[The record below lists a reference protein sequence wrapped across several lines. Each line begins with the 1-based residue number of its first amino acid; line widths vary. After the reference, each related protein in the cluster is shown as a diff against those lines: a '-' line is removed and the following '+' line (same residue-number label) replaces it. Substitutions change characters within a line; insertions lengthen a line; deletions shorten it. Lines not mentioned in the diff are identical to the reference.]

1 VLAPVIYVAYLAA
14 GSVVVLDP
22 SGQVSSAI
30 ITTRDYRH
38 TQSLIP
44 FPDGVFFAIPQLEGT
59 VEVRCKTGERNQG
72 GYVTGSLHTR
82 LRVEPGCR
90 LQSYDR

>member
-1 VLAPVIYVAYLAA
+1 VLAPVTYVAYLAA

-30 ITTRDYRH
+30 ITTHDYRH

-44 FPDGVFFAIPQLEGT
+44 LPGGVFFAIPRVEGT
-59 VEVRCKTGERNQG
+59 VEIRCKTGERNQS
-72 GYVTGSLHTR
+72 GYVTSPLQTR
-82 LRVEPGCR
+82 LRVEPDCR